1 MTFPRA
7 ALAFALVLI
16 ARSGT
21 EARATR
27 PARCPVGRFV
37 VDAATPLGT
46 ATIASLIWRPGTMA
60 IAGGCPSARVHVART
75 SRGTRVRARWASCPG
90 FKGRVSFSGTIAAP
104 ACDALTGTLT
114 TSGAAPR
121 HRRVAATR
129 TPFDWDVALD
139 PRSPWPK
146 FRADSAN
153 DARSP
158 LHPVASGG
166 HPWAFP
172 TGKGI
177 FSSPVVGG
185 DGTVYVGSADRTF
198 YALAA
203 DGTVRWQVLTGEIID
218 SAALL
223 DDRGR
228 VYVGSGDGHLYAFD
242 AATGGPA
249 WMFAADPPSTNGAFI
264 DWFEGNVAIGADGTL
279 FVPNDNFFTYALD
292 RDTRAVRWH
301 LKTAD
306 QTWSLPAVNVASGR
320 VFVGN
325 NNLLTLLGDNTFAL
339 DATSGAHLWS
349 HGTDGTIAASPM
361 LTENGLVVVGGF
373 DGFVRAYDQ
382 TSGALRWEFG
392 ARDHIYASP
401 AALPDG
407 TVIQPSADGS
417 VYALAPDTGTL
428 VWQFDTRDAIRSSP
442 AVDADGHVYVGSG
455 EGTLFVLNP
464 NGTLRWSMK
473 LIDAERDDL
482 NASPAL
488 GRDAILIAGESGE
501 VFSIPYD
508 WCLRPEAAA
517 DTRCRLGPGED
528 LPDEGAHLFFT
539 TPFGRQLATPPA
551 QIEANQ
557 PLTYSLYVRHG
568 GDTQLALIDSA
579 SVTVTLDPPLPVRTE
594 VSGDRKFIT
603 IVPSGRLAGPAG
615 GALSVSIHG
624 QYLVDLDRTGLR
636 FSGGHVGG
644 TFDETDQFTVPPAA
658 DGGALPLPVP
668 AAPGDPAGVW
678 ELSRLAAPLP
688 TVLPS
693 YNQIGFDSLHYLLG
707 LVEGD
712 GAGHAVVWV
721 VGGKLAEGEN
731 RSVVDPTTRVL
742 FPLEATYDGG
752 LVTFVNDAGF
762 AIEFNRIRLPFD
774 FFRVA
779 TRVDVTGTALAS
791 PAINVLAVCSCITL
805 YGTFLQQLGF
815 CNPQTDILDV
825 FGGAKLG
832 PHESGVQTAPTGVGA
847 VAFAADAT
855 GVTATLT
862 GSTLRGAEH
871 SVGLLLIDVATGK
884 PVSLDYGYVTSR
896 TVGASGELQT
906 VRVAFPRDRVPDTVR
921 AYLMVDAYPA
931 ARDSIAI
938 PPSAP

>member
-1 MTFPRA
+1 MRLRPTVFGF
-7 ALAFALVLI
+7 LLVLGVAVHAAAG
-16 ARSGT
+16 AR
-21 EARATR
+21 
-27 PARCPVGRFV
+27 PRCAPGRFV

-46 ATIASLIWRPGTMA
+46 AGIASVVWHPGTLA
-60 IAGGCPSARVHVART
+60 VANGCPPAAVHVTRT
-75 SRGTRVRARWASCPG
+75 ARGTRLRARWASCPG
-90 FKGRVSFSGTIAAP
+90 FAGRVSLTGTIAAP
-104 ACDALTGTLT
+104 ACDAFTGTLE
-114 TSGAAPR
+114 TSGAAPH
-121 HRRVAATR
+121 HRRVSAVR
-129 TPFDWDVALD
+129 TPFDPDVPLD

-146 FRADSAN
+146 FRGDSVN
-153 DARSP
+153 DGRSP
-158 LHPVASGG
+158 LHAVMNGAR
-166 HPWAFP
+166 PWTFP
-172 TGKGI
+172 TGKGV

-185 DGTVYVGSADRTF
+185 DGSVYVGSADRTF

-203 DGTVRWQVLTGEIID
+203 DGSVRWSVLTGEIID

-242 AATGGPA
+242 ATTGTPV
-249 WMFAADPPSTNGAFI
+249 WTFAADPPSTNGAFI
-264 DWFEGNVAIGADGTL
+264 DWFEGNVAIEADGTL
-279 FVPNDNFFTYALD
+279 LVPNDNFFTYALD

-301 LKTAD
+301 LRTAD
-306 QTWSLPAVNVASGR
+306 QTWSLPAVDVPAGR

-325 NNLLTLLGDNTFAL
+325 NNLLKILGDNTFAL
-339 DATSGAHLWS
+339 DAATGARVWS

-361 LTENGLVVVGGF
+361 LTANGLVVVGGF
-373 DGFVRAYDQ
+373 DGFVRAYDRK
-382 TSGALRWEFG
+382 TGALQWQFG

-407 TVIQPSADGS
+407 TVIQASADGS
-417 VYALAPDTGTL
+417 VYALAPDSGAL

-455 EGTLFVLNP
+455 EGRLFVLNAD
-464 NGTLRWSMK
+464 GTLRWSMK

-488 GRDAILIAGESGE
+488 GREAIVIAGESGE

-508 WCLRPEAAA
+508 WCLRPEAAG
-517 DTRCRLGPGED
+517 DGRCRLGPGED

-539 TPFGRQLATPPA
+539 TPFGRQLPTPPA
-551 QIEANQ
+551 QVDANQ
-557 PLTYSLYVRHG
+557 PLTYSLYVRRG
-568 GDTQLALIDSA
+568 GDTQLALIDSP
-579 SVTVTLDPPLPVRTE
+579 SVTVTLDPPVPVRTE

-603 IVPSGRLAGPAG
+603 IVPTERLMGPAG
-615 GALSVSIHG
+615 GTLTVSIHG
-624 QYLVDLDRTGLR
+624 QYLIDPDRTGLR
-636 FSGGHVGG
+636 FTGGTVGG
-644 TFDETDQFTVPPAA
+644 TFDEVDQFTVPPAA
-658 DGGALPLPVP
+658 SGGVLPLPVP
-668 AAPGDPAGVW
+668 SAPGDPAGLW

-731 RSVVDPTTRVL
+731 RTVVDPTTRVL

-752 LVTFVNDAGF
+752 LLTLANDAGF

-779 TRVDVTGTALAS
+779 TRVDAGGTAVTS
-791 PAINVLAVCSCITL
+791 PAINVLAVCSGITL
-805 YGTFLQQLGF
+805 YGVFLEQLGF

-825 FGGAKLG
+825 FGGADLG
-832 PHESGVQTAPTGVGA
+832 PHESGIQQAPAGVGT
-847 VAFAADAT
+847 VAFAADAG

-862 GSTLRGAEH
+862 GSTLTATDH
-871 SVGLLLIDVATGK
+871 SVGVLLVDVATGK
-884 PVSLDYGYVTSR
+884 PVSLDYGYVTTR
-896 TVGASGELQT
+896 TPDADGHVES
-906 VRVAFPRDRVPDTVR
+906 VRVAFTRAAVPDTVR

-931 ARDSIAI
+931 ARATLAV
-938 PPSAP
+938 PPGA